1 MTDEQSWQA
10 PGGPAL
16 PPPTPPFGGYAPAPT
31 PGQQGTPGQPGVPA
45 PPPAAPTGWTPPPK
59 PGLIP
64 LRPLDLGTILG
75 ASFRVLRRN
84 PRPTFGV
91 ALLVQAVVTIV
102 TFLAVGLST
111 LTAISRLGS
120 AGQADENT
128 ILAGTIGVAVVSGLL
143 SVFLSIVANAL
154 LQGVIVLEVSRGTL
168 GEKLRLRQLL
178 ALAKGRFGALV
189 GWSFLIA
196 GVLLLVIGVLVGV
209 IWLMVA
215 TMGALGIGLGVLV
228 GFLGG
233 FALLVVGLWIGTKLS
248 LVPSALML
256 ERLSLRLAIA
266 RSWALTNQAFWRT
279 FGIQALVWV
288 ILWIAS
294 SVVTAPFS
302 VIAPLLALLIDP
314 NNTGSGIAVS
324 IGVYILQLVVTLV
337 ISAITAVIQTAASAL
352 IYLDLR
358 MRKEGLD
365 LELTRYVEAKQA
377 GSAGLGNPYLP
388 PQAPTGAVSTIDSP
402 WA

>member
-16 PPPTPPFGGYAPAPT
+16 PPPTPPFGGYAPAPA
-31 PGQQGTPGQPGVPA
+31 PGQPGSQPQPGA
-45 PPPAAPTGWTPPPK
+45 IGQPPAAPTGWTPPPK

-91 ALLVQAVVTIV
+91 ALIVQGVVTIV

-111 LTAISRLGS
+111 LAAITRLDNVS
-120 AGQADENT
+120 QADEST
-128 ILAGTIGVAVVSGLL
+128 ILAGTIGIAIVSGLI
-143 SVFLSIVANAL
+143 SVFLSIVAGAL
-154 LQGVIVLEVSRGTL
+154 LQGIIVLEVSRGTL

-178 ALAKGRFGALV
+178 GFAKGRIGALV
-189 GWSFLIA
+189 GWAFLIA
-196 GVLLLVIGVLVGV
+196 GVLLLVIGILVGA
-209 IWLMVA
+209 IWLMVT
-215 TMGALGIGLGVLV
+215 TMGALGVGLGVLV

-233 FALLVVGLWIGTKLS
+233 LALLVVGLWIGTKLS

-256 ERLSLRLAIA
+256 ERLSLRRAIG

-294 SVVTAPFS
+294 SVVTTPFS

-314 NNTGSGIAVS
+314 NNTGSGIPVS
-324 IGVYILQLVVTLV
+324 VGVYILQLMVTLV

-358 MRKEGLD
+358 MRREGLD
-365 LELTRYVEAKQA
+365 LELTRYVEAKQSGA
-377 GSAGLGNPYLP
+377 AGLGSPYLP
-388 PQAPTGAVSTIDSP
+388 PAPAGTAPTIDSP

>member
-1 MTDEQSWQA
+1 MTDEQPWKA

-16 PPPTPPFGGYAPAPT
+16 PPPAPPFGGYAPP
-31 PGQQGTPGQPGVPA
+31 PGRPGLPGPA
-45 PPPAAPTGWTPPPK
+45 PAAPAGWTPPPK

-91 ALLVQAVVTIV
+91 ALLVQGVVTII

-111 LTAISRLGS
+111 LTAITRLDNAS
-120 AGQADENT
+120 QADEST
-128 ILAGTIGVAVVSGLL
+128 ILAGTIGIAVVSGLI
-143 SVFLSIVANAL
+143 SVFLSIVAGAL
-154 LQGVIVLEVSRGTL
+154 LQGVIVLEVSRGAL

-178 ALAKGRFGALV
+178 GFAKGRLGALV
-189 GWSFLIA
+189 GWSLLIA
-196 GVLLLVIGVLVGV
+196 GVLLVVIGFLVGV

-266 RSWALTNQAFWRT
+266 RSWSLTSQAFWRT

-294 SVVTAPFS
+294 SVATAPFS
-302 VIAPLLALLIDP
+302 IIAPILALLIDP

-324 IGVYILQLVVTLV
+324 VGVYLLQLVITLV

-352 IYLDLR
+352 VYLDLR

-365 LELTRYVEAKQA
+365 LELARHVEAKQA
-377 GSAGLGNPYLP
+377 GATGLGNPYLP
-388 PQAPTGAVSTIDSP
+388 QASGGAGSTIDSP